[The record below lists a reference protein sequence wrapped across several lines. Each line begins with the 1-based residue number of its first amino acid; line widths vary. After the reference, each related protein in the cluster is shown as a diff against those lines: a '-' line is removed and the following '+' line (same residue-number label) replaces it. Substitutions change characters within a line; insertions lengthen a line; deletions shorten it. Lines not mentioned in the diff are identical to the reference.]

1 MKTYI
6 VEAFTFTGKLSD
18 VYLFLDYALN
28 AMEEP
33 TVQQKSLSKWMNGV
47 PELVRDERF
56 LNKTTFSEKDL
67 EAFAL
72 RAEEAFKESYLR
84 KFNESTVTVLNL
96 SLVMICTVLELFF
109 EHVLSLIFR
118 ANSRTLLTLSK
129 DKNISVEQFL
139 KSSTYDDVLSE
150 FIKKTTDHIMRQGT
164 MDILKAFDN
173 IGMKTNEIFSWA
185 NFTEEVQVRF
195 AGWDG
200 KKLNSIF
207 EERHSIVH
215 NNAIPLRSIEELLLR
230 KDFFTKIIINIS
242 MLAWHKFYKY
252 GVILDS
258 HDKIR
263 TAIKASGGDP
273 TTYPP
278 PPGSEQDV

>member
-1 MKTYI
+1 MKTHI

-33 TVQQKSLSKWMNGV
+33 MVQQKLLSKWMNGV

-56 LNKTTFSEKDL
+56 LNKTAFSEKDL

-207 EERHSIVH
+207 EERHSVVH

-278 PPGSEQDV
+278 PPGSEQDG

>member
-28 AMEEP
+28 AMKEP

-47 PELVRDERF
+47 PELVREERF
-56 LNKTTFSEKDL
+56 LNKTAFSEKDL

-109 EHVLSLIFR
+109 EHILSLIFR

-129 DKNISVEQFL
+129 DKNISVEQFI

-150 FIKKTTDHIMRQGT
+150 FIKKTTDHVMRQGT

-207 EERHSIVH
+207 EERHSVVH
-215 NNAIPLRSIEELLLR
+215 NNTIPLRSIEELLLR
-230 KDFFTKIIINIS
+230 KDFFTKIILNIS

-278 PPGSEQDV
+278 PLGSEQDG